1 MSDGTP
7 SERAVGRRIAFYRQR
22 RGLSQREFARL
33 IDRSETWL
41 SQVERGVRKI
51 DRMTVLERLA
61 GVLEVPLSELAPEA
75 PVVAAAHE
83 ELPAAT
89 ELGLALSSS
98 HALAAV
104 LGTSHEPADVDELS
118 ARVAEAWTYTHASEF
133 SQVGA
138 MLVGLLPDLETA
150 ARTTEGEA
158 QQAVFAALARAYH
171 ACAAVL
177 ARMAEPG
184 AAWVAAD
191 RAISAA
197 ERSGDALLMAEGAFR
212 LTLVFQAARRLD
224 RAQQTAAT
232 AAAAL
237 EDRAEAGEPEALSI
251 WGALHL
257 QLAVVAARRN
267 DAEAAYEELAIA
279 RRAAERLGVDRNDY
293 NTEFGS
299 TNVALHEVAV
309 AVELGDA
316 GRALRGAAN
325 VDPSSLSPE
334 RQGRFLI
341 DVARAHAQ
349 RRNVP
354 GVVETLSRAVE
365 VAPELAPAH
374 PLVQRL
380 VTDMLRSDLADEPGL
395 RELADRLGLS
405 SAMPSM

>member
-197 ERSGDALLMAEGAFR
+197 ERSGDTLLMAEGAFR
-212 LTLVFQAARRLD
+212 LTLVFQAARRL
-224 RAQQTAAT
+224 
-232 AAAAL
+232 
-237 EDRAEAGEPEALSI
+237 
-251 WGALHL
+251 
-257 QLAVVAARRN
+257 
-267 DAEAAYEELAIA
+267 
-279 RRAAERLGVDRNDY
+279 
-293 NTEFGS
+293 
-299 TNVALHEVAV
+299 
-309 AVELGDA
+309 
-316 GRALRGAAN
+316 
-325 VDPSSLSPE
+325 
-334 RQGRFLI
+334 
-341 DVARAHAQ
+341 
-349 RRNVP
+349 
-354 GVVETLSRAVE
+354 
-365 VAPELAPAH
+365 
-374 PLVQRL
+374 
-380 VTDMLRSDLADEPGL
+380 
-395 RELADRLGLS
+395 
-405 SAMPSM
+405 